1 MSTVFERTLRRTFR
15 LGAVG
20 ITVFSGLFFL
30 YLLGGEA
37 MVSLSTVHLM
47 YHFLSVRSDFAFDLL
62 ASLVAL
68 FVCLLSLSIICL
80 TALGSSVSTY
90 RDEVSLLA
98 AFTGLGFGMGVLNT
112 TVPATTRLLIALL

>member
-1 MSTVFERTLRRTFR
+1 M
-15 LGAVG
+15 
-20 ITVFSGLFFL
+20 
-30 YLLGGEA
+30 
-37 MVSLSTVHLM
+37 
-47 YHFLSVRSDFAFDLL
+47 RSDFVFDLL

-68 FVCLLSLSIICL
+68 FVCLFSLSVIRL

>member
-15 LGAVG
+15 LGAIG

-30 YLLGGEA
+30 YSLGGET
-37 MVSLSTVHLM
+37 MVSLSTVHLT
-47 YHFLSVRSDFAFDLL
+47 YHFLSVRSDFVFDLL
-62 ASLVAL
+62 AFLVAL
-68 FVCLLSLSIICL
+68 FICLFSVTVICL

-98 AFTGLGFGMGVLNT
+98 VFTGLGFGMGVLNT